1 MATEVDNAD
10 QMQSSNEATDKE
22 KPATDLAG
30 SNPLSEEEMAESEAY
45 RVELSTRYGQLDALL
60 LGNENPSECADFPP
74 FAKNDSS
81 LKRNTA
87 FVKKLKNYTESQRDA
102 IMRELPA
109 LNLSKYLEEVANAL
123 LEAKLKSSDLSSIL
137 LINCLLARNYAEYA
151 ELALDAWRKVLLPKQ
166 QQPKESQQNQWNLA
180 KLRVDLRLYSDLI
193 FAKVLPTMP
202 ALKLLG
208 QCLQALTLN
217 DADFSHCGLVCHLLS
232 HSGDSLIG
240 QLPTRKLALANRC
253 SPAVELPRGTHYLE
267 AETKRPFYRLLT
279 EYGKRLTSSLTD
291 RAGELSRMD
300 RQNRRILNSKG
311 ELSQDRRDAFETCK
325 KEVDRLLGLAN
336 QLCNLLGEPAPE
348 LPPIESDDL
357 DEEERAVADSL
368 SAPAGAG
375 RLPGLDEASGV
386 LGRFEDEDARAFY
399 ETLPDLRPMLPE
411 VLVREAKE
419 RMETAAAAAA
429 ATKQKTEDS
438 IALKEEETERQE
450 DQSKA
455 EQKSESAEADT
466 EAAEDD
472 EAALERE
479 LLEEE
484 EQQAAAAAA
493 PAEPDSV
500 ETTDATSTSATAQQD
515 DDEESA
521 VLTSQPAA
529 PAQTQT
535 QRQAQL
541 EQFLTALPTLVNR
554 DMIDKAAVEFATGL
568 NSKSARRRL
577 SHAML
582 TVHRSRSDL
591 LPFYARLAAVLQ
603 PVAPEVAQ
611 ELRQRLQADFRHA
624 FHKKDHTNLESKLKT
639 VRFIGELVKF
649 GLFPLADA
657 AADLKLLIINFSHH
671 SIELA
676 CTLLESCGRYLY
688 ATPETHLRI
697 KVYLRNLWNKKTKMV
712 TDERLSAMIENA
724 YYSVAP
730 PDANS
735 RRLAK
740 VVLLPPMMQFLQ
752 RLLFKDLCNST
763 VEKVLN
769 LCLRLPWTDPEISQF
784 AVRCFTSV
792 WCIPYSSVHCL
803 ASVLAGLA
811 PYQPSVAIAVVDNVL
826 EDIRLGMEINETRLN
841 QRRIACSRYLGEL
854 YNYCLVESGLIFNT
868 LHSFIS
874 FGVDLSDPTAPEQS
888 SPPPAADYISLD
900 PPEHLLRIRLSCVLL
915 QTCGQYFDT
924 GSNKKR
930 LDAYLL
936 YLQQYYWSKRRQLVW
951 SSEDRP
957 FPLDIEYLYT
967 ETVDSLRPKFKHA
980 NNFQEARLFVD
991 KQEKAFLAKLERVA
1005 AKLQQQSDT
1014 AARGQLTTIVEASG
1028 AAGATSTASGTSATE
1043 DEDDEDDDDDEEDG
1057 DDERGG
1063 GKRRSGGR
1071 NHRRDDA
1078 GTDGDNPEGEDDAD
1092 RASSNSA
1099 TPQRRQSPRPEL
1111 MACPEDEEFIRAFE
1125 RTLAVEGGGGVGSG
1139 VGGGV
1144 GGPPGFLSASG
1155 DPNSVAC
1162 ASNSPAAD
1170 APAAGTVAFTV
1181 MARRGGNSRN
1191 QPVVRL
1197 PADSHLARRYLAAV
1211 EADAR
1216 EREAVKRAT
1225 LSITEAQMRRDEA
1238 ADEAAAAAAIAD
1250 AEVPHLIGHRQRGGG
1265 GGRWQLR
1272 QGGAGR
1278 Y

>member
-368 SAPAGAG
+368 SAP
-375 RLPGLDEASGV
+375 
-386 LGRFEDEDARAFY
+386 
-399 ETLPDLRPMLPE
+399 
-411 VLVREAKE
+411 
-419 RMETAAAAAA
+419 
-429 ATKQKTEDS
+429 
-438 IALKEEETERQE
+438 
-450 DQSKA
+450 
-455 EQKSESAEADT
+455 AEADT

-1014 AARGQLTTIVEASG
+1014 AARG
-1028 AAGATSTASGTSATE
+1028 
-1043 DEDDEDDDDDEEDG
+1043 
-1057 DDERGG
+1057 
-1063 GKRRSGGR
+1063 
-1071 NHRRDDA
+1071 
-1078 GTDGDNPEGEDDAD
+1078 EDDAD

-1144 GGPPGFLSASG
+1144 GGPP
-1155 DPNSVAC
+1155 
-1162 ASNSPAAD
+1162 
-1170 APAAGTVAFTV
+1170 
-1181 MARRGGNSRN
+1181 
-1191 QPVVRL
+1191 
-1197 PADSHLARRYLAAV
+1197 
-1211 EADAR
+1211 
-1216 EREAVKRAT
+1216 
-1225 LSITEAQMRRDEA
+1225 
-1238 ADEAAAAAAIAD
+1238 
-1250 AEVPHLIGHRQRGGG
+1250 
-1265 GGRWQLR
+1265 
-1272 QGGAGR
+1272 
-1278 Y
+1278 